1 MTSAIDSSDGLAWSL
16 HEVAKASDVGFL
28 VDKLP
33 IASEAERFG
42 EDNNVDPVKLTLYGG
57 EEYEIILT
65 VKPRL
70 WRAAEKAV
78 SRIGGRLLRIGRVTT
93 EKRVL
98 FEINGKKNVIKPRGY
113 EHFKT

>member
-1 MTSAIDSSDGLAWSL
+1 MSVFI
-16 HEVAKASDVGFL
+16 

-33 IASEAERFG
+33 IAREAERFA
-42 EDNNVDPVKLTLYGG
+42 EDNNIDPPKLALYGG

-70 WRAAEKAV
+70 WSAAEEAV
-78 SRIGGRLLRIGRVTT
+78 TRVGGRLLRIGIVTA

-98 FEINGKKNVIKPRGY
+98 FEMKGKKHVIKPRGY